1 MSRRRAVMPA
11 VEDVHGADLSV
22 VDVVTDDAPG
32 VPPVPAGR
40 LDEDHAR
47 ALTERIRLTAST
59 IRERWDRLVQL
70 VEQAKAGE
78 VADVLGYASWTAY
91 LSDVLGGQMRL
102 AGPER
107 AEWVGYLTGQ
117 GMSTRAIAPI
127 VGASPKTVAR
137 DAERARE
144 ASPETPAPVVTGR
157 DGKTYPQPAE
167 RQHVPVTPECPVCH
181 AWGKRCK
188 RPSGHDAANW
198 HVARE
203 DEAAKACG
211 CPDCKGWLRGRA
223 RKVAIEREQAD
234 AAPEQ
239 PTLVEAPASVVHVSE
254 LEQWIELPAGWDGIE
269 ERVFD
274 SMLNGLRGAF
284 IRGLNRAGSVAEG
297 LEAVQASCRK
307 DCAAAVR
314 RYMDDPGNA
323 RQALAD
329 ATLLAELDRRVMYAH
344 SEARVPKSA

>member
-40 LDEDHAR
+40 LDEAHAK

-137 DAERARE
+137 DRQAE
-144 ASPETPAPVVTGR
+144 ASSAGAPEPAPITGR
-157 DGKTYPQPAE
+157 DGKTYTQPT
-167 RQHVPVTPECPVCH
+167 VKWVCPVCNYRTPKPELAERH
-181 AWGKRCK
+181 RDKHQAEW
-188 RPSGHDAANW
+188 A
-198 HVARE
+198 
-203 DEAAKACG
+203 EAARQREA
-211 CPDCKGWLRGRA
+211 RA
-223 RKVAIEREQAD
+223 
-234 AAPEQ
+234 EQ
-239 PTLVEAPASVVHVSE
+239 PTLVEAPATVVHVSE

-269 ERVFD
+269 ARVFD

-314 RYMDDPGNA
+314 RYTDDPGNA

>member
-47 ALTERIRLTAST
+47 QLTERIRLTAST

-144 ASPETPAPVVTGR
+144 ASPEAPAPVVTGR
-157 DGKTYPQPAE
+157 DGKTYSAPT
-167 RQHVPVTPECPVCH
+167 VKWVCPVCNYRTPKPDLAERH
-181 AWGKRCK
+181 KAMHEQRW
-188 RPSGHDAANW
+188 A
-198 HVARE
+198 
-203 DEAAKACG
+203 EAAA
-211 CPDCKGWLRGRA
+211 
-223 RKVAIEREQAD
+223 EREAR
-234 AAPEQ
+234 AEQ

-269 ERVFD
+269 SRVFD

-284 IRGLNRAGSVAEG
+284 IRGLNRAGSVADG